1 MIFLTDARE
10 HLQKWKNLTKNMPL
24 EFLNTEEVDQL
35 EIMGKLIE
43 DTEDNI
49 IGEKPENVSVE
60 EFKEAAIKE
69 WNIFY
74 DIWFQ
79 QGEASLGYK
88 SPAEALMNES
98 GKQRVLD
105 LIGGIENEI
114 LRTKKFRF

>member
-1 MIFLTDARE
+1 MLFF
-10 HLQKWKNLTKNMPL
+10 K
-24 EFLNTEEVDQL
+24 
-35 EIMGKLIE
+35 

-49 IGEKPENVSVE
+49 LGEKPENVSVE

-98 GKQRVLD
+98 GKQRALD
-105 LIGGIENEI
+105 LIDGIENEI
-114 LRTKKFRF
+114 LRTKKFLHGDVENKIKYFNADELRKRVNIKVL